1 MRALRHLLV
10 VLGALLLL
18 SAGAPVMAMPGTP
31 APAAVRADTAP
42 VAAPDPK
49 DLKDPDGLGDPHG
62 PNGPNDP
69 NGRDPAPCPTTDR
82 VGAHNTPPPPL
93 QRYFQNDWRL
103 GPVPLPRSGPIGRML
118 QGYQRLDHM
127 SPAQFLACYWDD
139 ATSGWWYPSPDGW
152 VLVNGHP
159 LHVTVTLQPG
169 QKVDL
174 FGSGFGHFLAPA
186 GTPYAERALPPSNLN
201 TLDPAYPFGYH
212 LYEVTQPIVV
222 EAGPARPWFGQPGLG
237 LQYLTGPSIPQL
249 VAAEALRPLN

>member
-49 DLKDPDGLGDPHG
+49 DLKDPDDLGGPHG
-62 PNGPNDP
+62 PD
-69 NGRDPAPCPTTDR
+69 GREPVPCPTTDR
-82 VGAHNTPPPPL
+82 VGAHNTPPPPW

-103 GPVPLPRSGPIGRML
+103 GPAQLPRTGPIGRML
-118 QGYQRLDHM
+118 KGYERLDHM
-127 SPAQFLACYWDD
+127 SSAEFLACYWDD
-139 ATSGWWYPSPDGW
+139 DTSGWWYPSPDGW
-152 VLVNGHP
+152 VLINGTP

-186 GTPYAERALPPSNLN
+186 GTPFAERALPPSNLN

-249 VAAEALRPLN
+249 VTDGKLRPLN